1 MSFLFPKAPK
11 AIPAPTTAIQAQA
24 PETDPA
30 NAAAI
35 PGSMIST
42 SSQGLTRKART
53 VKPSLIGASVAN

>member
-11 AIPAPTTAIQAQA
+11 AIKPPTTATQAEA
-24 PETDPA
+24 PESDPA
-30 NAAAI
+30 SAASV

-53 VKPSLIGASVAN
+53 IKPSLIGASVAA

>member
-11 AIPAPTTAIQAQA
+11 PIPAPTTATQ
-24 PETDPA
+24 
-30 NAAAI
+30 AAAPDADPTSAASV